1 LTKWLNMTEKN
12 FYDRYWGKQ
21 SASKGKGIAELPPEW
36 DEESLERILGFCSD
50 KIQGRVLDVGC
61 GDGFFT
67 SQILQRFNLKNVS
80 GLDISSKAVD
90 LARLKH
96 PEINFQQGTL
106 NHIPEKTNSIDSV
119 TMIEV
124 IEHLIDI
131 EGTLKELYRV
141 MKPGGILL
149 ITTTDFNLLKQ
160 VIIAMFFFEKYFY
173 PTNPHIRFFKKST
186 LADVL
191 SESGFSVIKYAWNG
205 SYLKIMPKGQIILG
219 QKLI

>member
-1 LTKWLNMTEKN
+1 MTEQS
-12 FYDRYWGKQ
+12 FYERYWGQQ
-21 SASKGKGIAELPPEW
+21 SAFKGDGVAELPPEW
-36 DEESLERILGFCSD
+36 NEENLERILKFCRD

-67 SQILQRFNLKNVS
+67 SQILQRFNLKNVY

-96 PEINFQQGTL
+96 PEINFQQSAL
-106 NHIPEKTNSIDSV
+106 NHIPEETNSIDSI

-124 IEHLIDI
+124 IEHLVDI
-131 EGTLKELYRV
+131 EGTLKELFRV

-149 ITTTDFNLLKQ
+149 IATTDFNWLKQ
-160 VIIAMFFFEKYFY
+160 VIIAIFFFEKYFY

-186 LADVL
+186 LADIL
-191 SESGFSVIKYAWNG
+191 SKNGFSIIKYAWNG
-205 SYLKIMPKGQIILG
+205 DYLKIMPKGQLILA
-219 QKLI
+219 QKRI

>member
-1 LTKWLNMTEKN
+1 MTEQS
-12 FYDRYWGKQ
+12 FYERYWGQ
-21 SASKGKGIAELPPEW
+21 QPAFKGQGIAELPPEW
-36 DEESLERILGFCSD
+36 NEENLERILKFCSD

-67 SQILQRFNLKNVS
+67 AQILQRFNLKNVY

-96 PEINFQQGTL
+96 PEINFQQSAL
-106 NHIPEKTNSIDSV
+106 NHIPEETNSIDSI

-124 IEHLIDI
+124 IEHLVDI
-131 EGTLKELYRV
+131 EGTLKELFRV

-149 ITTTDFNLLKQ
+149 IATTDFNWLKQ
-160 VIIAMFFFEKYFY
+160 VIIAIFFFEKYFY

-186 LADVL
+186 LADIL
-191 SESGFSVIKYAWNG
+191 SKNGFSIIKYAWNG
-205 SYLKIMPKGQIILG
+205 DYLKIMPKGQLILA
-219 QKLI
+219 QKRI

>member
-1 LTKWLNMTEKN
+1 MTEQS
-12 FYDRYWGKQ
+12 FYERYWGQ
-21 SASKGKGIAELPPEW
+21 QPAFKGEGIAELPPEW
-36 DEESLERILGFCSD
+36 NEENLERILKFCRD

-67 SQILQRFNLKNVS
+67 AQILQRFNLKNVY

-96 PEINFQQGTL
+96 PEINFQQSAL
-106 NHIPEKTNSIDSV
+106 NHIPEETNSIDSI

-124 IEHLIDI
+124 IEHLVDI
-131 EGTLKELYRV
+131 EGTLKELFRV

-149 ITTTDFNLLKQ
+149 ITTTDFNWLKQ
-160 VIIAMFFFEKYFY
+160 VIIAIFFFEKYFY

-186 LADVL
+186 LADIL
-191 SESGFSVIKYAWNG
+191 SKNGFSIIKYAWNG
-205 SYLKIMPKGQIILG
+205 DYLKIMPRGQMILA

>member
-1 LTKWLNMTEKN
+1 MTEKS
-12 FYDRYWGKQ
+12 YYERYWGQ
-21 SASKGKGIAELPPEW
+21 QPTSKRKGVAELPPEW
-36 DEESLERILGFCSD
+36 NKEDLERILIFCSG
-50 KIQGRVLDVGC
+50 KIQGRVMDVGC

-67 SQILQRFNLKNVS
+67 AQILQCFNLKNVY

-90 LARLKH
+90 LARLKY
-96 PEINFQQGTL
+96 PEINFQQGEL
-106 NHIPEKTNSIDSV
+106 NHIPEETNSIDSV

-131 EGTLKELYRV
+131 EGTLKELFRV

-173 PTNPHIRFFKKST
+173 PTNPHIRFFKRST
-186 LADVL
+186 LTDVL
-191 SESGFSVIKYAWNG
+191 SENGFSVIKYAWNG
-205 SYLKIMPKGQIILG
+205 SYFKIMPKGQMI
-219 QKLI
+219 

>member
-1 LTKWLNMTEKN
+1 M
-12 FYDRYWGKQ
+12 
-21 SASKGKGIAELPPEW
+21 SATGGQQPAFKGKGVAELPPEW
-36 DEESLERILGFCSD
+36 NEENLERILKFCSD

-67 SQILQRFNLKNVS
+67 AQILQRFNLKNVY

-96 PEINFQQGTL
+96 PEINFQQSAL
-106 NHIPEKTNSIDSV
+106 NHIPEETNSIDSI

-124 IEHLIDI
+124 IEHLVDI
-131 EGTLKELYRV
+131 EGTLKELFRV

-149 ITTTDFNLLKQ
+149 IATTDFNWLKQ
-160 VIIAMFFFEKYFY
+160 VIIAIFFFEKYFY

-186 LADVL
+186 LADIL
-191 SESGFSVIKYAWNG
+191 SKNGFSIIKYAWNG
-205 SYLKIMPKGQIILG
+205 DYLKIMPKGQLILA
-219 QKLI
+219 QKRI

>member
-1 LTKWLNMTEKN
+1 M
-12 FYDRYWGKQ
+12 
-21 SASKGKGIAELPPEW
+21 
-36 DEESLERILGFCSD
+36 
-50 KIQGRVLDVGC
+50 DVGC

-67 SQILQRFNLKNVS
+67 AQILQRFNLKNVY

-96 PEINFQQGTL
+96 PEIKFQQGAL
-106 NHIPEKTNSIDSV
+106 NHIPEETNSIDSV

-124 IEHLIDI
+124 IEHLVDI
-131 EGTLKELYRV
+131 EGTLKELFRV

-186 LADVL
+186 LADIL
-191 SESGFSVIKYAWNG
+191 SKNGFSIIKYAWNG
-205 SYLKIMPKGQIILG
+205 DYLKIMPKGQMILA
-219 QKLI
+219 QKRI

>member
-1 LTKWLNMTEKN
+1 MTEQS
-12 FYDRYWGKQ
+12 FYERYWGQ
-21 SASKGKGIAELPPEW
+21 QPAFKGEGIAKLPPEW
-36 DEESLERILGFCSD
+36 DEENIERILKFCSD

-67 SQILQRFNLKNVS
+67 AKILQRFNLKNVY

-96 PEINFQQGTL
+96 PEINFQQSAL
-106 NHIPEKTNSIDSV
+106 NHIPEETNSIDSI

-124 IEHLIDI
+124 IEHLVDI
-131 EGTLKELYRV
+131 EGTLKELFRV

-149 ITTTDFNLLKQ
+149 ITTTDFNWLKQ

-186 LADVL
+186 LADIL
-191 SESGFSVIKYAWNG
+191 SKNGFSIIKYAWNG
-205 SYLKIMPKGQIILG
+205 DYLKIMPKGQMILA
-219 QKLI
+219 QKRI

>member
-1 LTKWLNMTEKN
+1 MTEQS
-12 FYDRYWGKQ
+12 FYERYWRQ
-21 SASKGKGIAELPPEW
+21 QPAYKGKGVAELPPEW
-36 DEESLERILGFCSD
+36 NEENLERILKFCSD

-67 SQILQRFNLKNVS
+67 AQILQRFNLKNVY

-96 PEINFQQGTL
+96 PEIKFQQGAL
-106 NHIPEKTNSIDSV
+106 DHIPEETNSIDSV

-124 IEHLIDI
+124 IEHLVDI
-131 EGTLKELYRV
+131 EGTLKELFRV

-160 VIIAMFFFEKYFY
+160 VIIAIFFFEKYFY

-186 LADVL
+186 LADIL
-191 SESGFSVIKYAWNG
+191 SKNGFSIIKYAWNG
-205 SYLKIMPKGQIILG
+205 DYLKIMPRGQMILA

>member
-1 LTKWLNMTEKN
+1 MTEQS
-12 FYDRYWGKQ
+12 FYERYWGQ
-21 SASKGKGIAELPPEW
+21 QPAFKGEGIAELPPEW
-36 DEESLERILGFCSD
+36 NEENLERILKFCSD

-67 SQILQRFNLKNVS
+67 AQILQRFNLKNVY

-96 PEINFQQGTL
+96 PKINFQQSAL
-106 NHIPEKTNSIDSV
+106 NHIPEETNSIDSI

-124 IEHLIDI
+124 IEHLVDI
-131 EGTLKELYRV
+131 EGTLKELFRV

-186 LADVL
+186 LADIL
-191 SESGFSVIKYAWNG
+191 SKNGFSIIKYAWNG
-205 SYLKIMPKGQIILG
+205 DYLKIMPRGQMILA

>member
-1 LTKWLNMTEKN
+1 MTEQS
-12 FYDRYWGKQ
+12 FYERYWGQQ
-21 SASKGKGIAELPPEW
+21 SAFKGDGVAELPPEW
-36 DEESLERILGFCSD
+36 NEENLERILKFCRD

-67 SQILQRFNLKNVS
+67 AQILQRFNLKNVY

-96 PEINFQQGTL
+96 PEINFQQSAL
-106 NHIPEKTNSIDSV
+106 NHIPEETNSIDSI

-124 IEHLIDI
+124 IEHLVDI
-131 EGTLKELYRV
+131 EGTLKELFRV

-149 ITTTDFNLLKQ
+149 IATTDFNWLKQ
-160 VIIAMFFFEKYFY
+160 VIIAIFFFEKYFY

-186 LADVL
+186 LADIL
-191 SESGFSVIKYAWNG
+191 SKNGFSIIKYAWNG
-205 SYLKIMPKGQIILG
+205 DYLKIMPKGQMILA
-219 QKLI
+219 QKRI

>member
-1 LTKWLNMTEKN
+1 MTEQS
-12 FYDRYWGKQ
+12 FYERYWGQ
-21 SASKGKGIAELPPEW
+21 QPAFKGEGIAELPPEW
-36 DEESLERILGFCSD
+36 NEENLERILKFCSD

-67 SQILQRFNLKNVS
+67 AQILQRFNLKNVY

-96 PEINFQQGTL
+96 PEINFQQSAL
-106 NHIPEKTNSIDSV
+106 NHIPEETNSIDSI

-124 IEHLIDI
+124 IEHLVDI
-131 EGTLKELYRV
+131 EGTLKELFRV

-149 ITTTDFNLLKQ
+149 ITTTDFNWLKQ

-186 LADVL
+186 LADIL
-191 SESGFSVIKYAWNG
+191 SKNGFSIIKYAWNG
-205 SYLKIMPKGQIILG
+205 DYLKIMPKGQMILA
-219 QKLI
+219 QKRI

>member
-1 LTKWLNMTEKN
+1 MTEQS
-12 FYDRYWGKQ
+12 FYERYWGQ
-21 SASKGKGIAELPPEW
+21 QPAFKGEGIAELPPEW
-36 DEESLERILGFCSD
+36 NEENLERILKFCSD

-67 SQILQRFNLKNVS
+67 AKILQRFNLKNVY

-96 PEINFQQGTL
+96 PEIKFQQGAL
-106 NHIPEKTNSIDSV
+106 NHIPEETNSIDSV

-124 IEHLIDI
+124 IEHLVDI
-131 EGTLKELYRV
+131 EGTLKELFRV

-173 PTNPHIRFFKKST
+173 PTNPHIRFFKRST
-186 LADVL
+186 LTDVL
-191 SESGFSVIKYAWNG
+191 SENGFSVIKYAWNG
-205 SYLKIMPKGQIILG
+205 SYFKIMPKGQMILG

>member
-1 LTKWLNMTEKN
+1 MTEQS

-21 SASKGKGIAELPPEW
+21 PASKGKGVAELPPEW
-36 DEESLERILGFCSD
+36 DEESLERILKFCSD

-67 SQILQRFNLKNVS
+67 AQILQRFNLKNVY

-96 PEINFQQGTL
+96 PEIDFQQSAL
-106 NHIPEKTNSIDSV
+106 NHIPEETNSIDSV

-124 IEHLIDI
+124 IEHLVDI
-131 EGTLKELYRV
+131 EGTLKELFRV

-149 ITTTDFNLLKQ
+149 ITTTDFNWLKQ
-160 VIIAMFFFEKYFY
+160 VIIAIFFFEKYFY

-191 SESGFSVIKYAWNG
+191 SKNGFSIKKYAWNG
-205 SYLKIMPKGQIILG
+205 DYLKIMPRGQMILAQKII
-219 QKLI
+219 

>member
-1 LTKWLNMTEKN
+1 MTEQS
-12 FYDRYWGKQ
+12 FYERYWGQQ
-21 SASKGKGIAELPPEW
+21 SAFKRDGVAELPPEW
-36 DEESLERILGFCSD
+36 NEENLERILKFCSD

-67 SQILQRFNLKNVS
+67 AQILQRFNLKNVY
-80 GLDISSKAVD
+80 GLDISSKAID

-96 PEINFQQGTL
+96 PEIKFQQGAL
-106 NHIPEKTNSIDSV
+106 NHIPEETNSIDSV

-124 IEHLIDI
+124 IEHLVDI
-131 EGTLKELYRV
+131 EGTLKELFRV

-160 VIIAMFFFEKYFY
+160 VIIAIFFFEKYFY
-173 PTNPHIRFFKKST
+173 PTNPHIRFFKRST
-186 LADVL
+186 LTDVL
-191 SESGFSVIKYAWNG
+191 SENGFSVIKYAWNG
-205 SYLKIMPKGQIILG
+205 SYFKIMPKGQMILG

>member
-1 LTKWLNMTEKN
+1 MTEQS
-12 FYDRYWGKQ
+12 FYERYWGQ
-21 SASKGKGIAELPPEW
+21 QPAFKGQGIAELPPEW
-36 DEESLERILGFCSD
+36 NEENLERILKFCRD

-67 SQILQRFNLKNVS
+67 AQILQRFNLKNIY

-96 PEINFQQGTL
+96 PEIKFQQGAL
-106 NHIPEKTNSIDSV
+106 NHIPEETNSIDSV

-124 IEHLIDI
+124 IEHLVDI
-131 EGTLKELYRV
+131 EGTLKELFRV

-173 PTNPHIRFFKKST
+173 PTNPHIRFFKRST
-186 LADVL
+186 LTDVL
-191 SESGFSVIKYAWNG
+191 SENGFSVIKYAWNG
-205 SYLKIMPKGQIILG
+205 SYFKIMPKGQMILG

>member
-1 LTKWLNMTEKN
+1 MTEQS
-12 FYDRYWGKQ
+12 FYERYWGQ
-21 SASKGKGIAELPPEW
+21 QPVYKGKGVAEFPPEW
-36 DEESLERILGFCSD
+36 NEENLERILKFCSD

-67 SQILQRFNLKNVS
+67 AKILQRFNLKNVY

-96 PEINFQQGTL
+96 PEINFKQDAL
-106 NHIPEKTNSIDSV
+106 NHIPEETNSIDSI

-124 IEHLIDI
+124 IEHLVDI
-131 EGTLKELYRV
+131 EGTLKELFRV

-149 ITTTDFNLLKQ
+149 IATTDFNWLKQ
-160 VIIAMFFFEKYFY
+160 VIIAIFFFEKYFY

-186 LADVL
+186 LADIL
-191 SESGFSVIKYAWNG
+191 SKNGFSIIKYAWNG
-205 SYLKIMPKGQIILG
+205 DYLKIMPKGQMILA
-219 QKLI
+219 QKRI

>member
-1 LTKWLNMTEKN
+1 MTEQS
-12 FYDRYWGKQ
+12 FYERYWGQ
-21 SASKGKGIAELPPEW
+21 QPAFKGEGIAELPPEW
-36 DEESLERILGFCSD
+36 NEENLERILKFCSD

-67 SQILQRFNLKNVS
+67 AQILQRFNLKNVY

-96 PEINFQQGTL
+96 PEIKFQQGAL
-106 NHIPEKTNSIDSV
+106 NHIPEETNSIDSV

-124 IEHLIDI
+124 IEHLVDI
-131 EGTLKELYRV
+131 EGTLKELFRV

-149 ITTTDFNLLKQ
+149 ITTTDFNWLKQ
-160 VIIAMFFFEKYFY
+160 VIIAIFFFEKYFY

-186 LADVL
+186 LADIL
-191 SESGFSVIKYAWNG
+191 SKNGFSIIKYSWNG
-205 SYLKIMPKGQIILG
+205 DYLKIMPSGQMILA
-219 QKLI
+219 KKIL

>member
-1 LTKWLNMTEKN
+1 MTEQI
-12 FYDRYWGKQ
+12 FYEHYWRQQPAYK
-21 SASKGKGIAELPPEW
+21 AKGVAKLPPEW
-36 DEESLERILGFCSD
+36 NEENLERILKFCSD

-61 GDGFFT
+61 GDGFLT
-67 SQILQRFNLKNVS
+67 AQILQRFNLKNVY

-96 PEINFQQGTL
+96 PEIKFQQGAL
-106 NHIPEKTNSIDSV
+106 NHIPEETNSIDSV

-124 IEHLIDI
+124 IEHLVDI
-131 EGTLKELYRV
+131 EGTLKELFRV

-160 VIIAMFFFEKYFY
+160 IIIAIFFFEKYFY

-186 LADVL
+186 LADIL
-191 SESGFSVIKYAWNG
+191 SKNGFSIIKYAWNG
-205 SYLKIMPKGQIILG
+205 DYLKIMPKGQLILA
-219 QKLI
+219 QKRI

>member
-1 LTKWLNMTEKN
+1 MTEQS
-12 FYDRYWGKQ
+12 FYERYWRQ
-21 SASKGKGIAELPPEW
+21 QPACKGEGIAELPPEW
-36 DEESLERILGFCSD
+36 NEENLKRILKFCRN

-67 SQILQRFNLKNVS
+67 AQILQRFNLKNVY

-96 PEINFQQGTL
+96 PEIKFRQSAL
-106 NHIPEKTNSIDSV
+106 NHIPEETSSVDSV

-124 IEHLIDI
+124 IEHLVDI
-131 EGTLKELYRV
+131 EGTLKELFRV

-149 ITTTDFNLLKQ
+149 ITTTDFNWLKQ

-186 LADVL
+186 LADIL
-191 SESGFSVIKYAWNG
+191 SKNGFSIIKYAWNG
-205 SYLKIMPKGQIILG
+205 DYIKIMPKGQMILA

>member
-1 LTKWLNMTEKN
+1 MTEQS
-12 FYDRYWGKQ
+12 FYERYWGRQ
-21 SASKGKGIAELPPEW
+21 PEFKGKGVAELPPEW
-36 DEESLERILGFCSD
+36 NEENLERILKFCSD

-67 SQILQRFNLKNVS
+67 AQILQRFNLKNVY

-96 PEINFQQGTL
+96 PEIKFRQSAL
-106 NHIPEKTNSIDSV
+106 NHIPEETSSIDSV

-131 EGTLKELYRV
+131 EGTLKELFRV

-149 ITTTDFNLLKQ
+149 ITTTDFNWLKQ

-186 LADVL
+186 LADLL
-191 SESGFSVIKYAWNG
+191 SKNGFSIIKYAWNG
-205 SYLKIMPKGQIILG
+205 NYLKIMPRGQMILA
-219 QKLI
+219 QKRI

>member
-1 LTKWLNMTEKN
+1 MTEQS
-12 FYDRYWGKQ
+12 FYERYWGQ
-21 SASKGKGIAELPPEW
+21 QPVYKGKGVAELPPEW
-36 DEESLERILGFCSD
+36 NEENLERILKFCSD

-67 SQILQRFNLKNVS
+67 AKILQRFNLKNVY

-96 PEINFQQGTL
+96 PEINFQQSAL
-106 NHIPEKTNSIDSV
+106 NHIPEETNSIDSI

-124 IEHLIDI
+124 IEHLVDI
-131 EGTLKELYRV
+131 EGTLKELFRV

-149 ITTTDFNLLKQ
+149 ITTTDFNWLKQ
-160 VIIAMFFFEKYFY
+160 VIIAIFFFEKYFY

-186 LADVL
+186 LADIL
-191 SESGFSVIKYAWNG
+191 SKNGFSIIKYAWNG
-205 SYLKIMPKGQIILG
+205 DYLKIMPKGQMILA
-219 QKLI
+219 QKRI

>member
-1 LTKWLNMTEKN
+1 MTEQS
-12 FYDRYWGKQ
+12 FYERYWGQ
-21 SASKGKGIAELPPEW
+21 QPAFKGEGIAELPPEW
-36 DEESLERILGFCSD
+36 NEENLERILKFCSD

-67 SQILQRFNLKNVS
+67 AQILQRFNLKNVY

-96 PEINFQQGTL
+96 PEINFQQSAL
-106 NHIPEKTNSIDSV
+106 NHIPEETNSIDSI

-124 IEHLIDI
+124 IEHLVDI
-131 EGTLKELYRV
+131 EGTLKELFRV

-149 ITTTDFNLLKQ
+149 IATTDFNWLKQ
-160 VIIAMFFFEKYFY
+160 VIIAIFFFEKYFY

-186 LADVL
+186 LADIL
-191 SESGFSVIKYAWNG
+191 SKNGFSIIKYAWNG
-205 SYLKIMPKGQIILG
+205 DYLKIMPKGQLILA
-219 QKLI
+219 QKRI

>member
-1 LTKWLNMTEKN
+1 MTEQN
-12 FYDRYWGKQ
+12 FYDRYWGQ
-21 SASKGKGIAELPPEW
+21 QPLFKGKGVAQLPPEW
-36 DEESLERILGFCSD
+36 NEKNLERILKFCSD
-50 KIQGRVLDVGC
+50 KIKGRVLDVGC

-67 SQILQRFNLKNVS
+67 AQILQRFNLKNVY

-96 PEINFQQGTL
+96 PEIKFQQGAL
-106 NHIPEKTNSIDSV
+106 NHIPEETNSIDSI

-124 IEHLIDI
+124 IEHLVDI
-131 EGTLKELYRV
+131 EGTLKELFRV

-149 ITTTDFNLLKQ
+149 ITTTDFNWLKQ

-186 LADVL
+186 LADIL
-191 SESGFSVIKYAWNG
+191 SKNGFSIIKYAWNG
-205 SYLKIMPKGQIILG
+205 DYLKIMPKGQMILA
-219 QKLI
+219 QKRI

>member
-1 LTKWLNMTEKN
+1 MTEQS
-12 FYDRYWGKQ
+12 FYERYWGQ
-21 SASKGKGIAELPPEW
+21 QPAFKGEGNTEIPPEW
-36 DEESLERILGFCSD
+36 NEENLERILKFCSD

-67 SQILQRFNLKNVS
+67 SQILQRFNLKNVY

-96 PEINFQQGTL
+96 PEINFQQSAL
-106 NHIPEKTNSIDSV
+106 NHIPEETNSIDSI

-124 IEHLIDI
+124 IEHLVDI
-131 EGTLKELYRV
+131 EGTLKELFRV

-149 ITTTDFNLLKQ
+149 IATTDFNWLKQ
-160 VIIAMFFFEKYFY
+160 VIIAIFFFEKYFY

-186 LADVL
+186 LADIL
-191 SESGFSVIKYAWNG
+191 SKNGFSIIKYAWNG
-205 SYLKIMPKGQIILG
+205 DYLKIMPKGQLILA
-219 QKLI
+219 QKRI

>member
-1 LTKWLNMTEKN
+1 MTEQS
-12 FYDRYWGKQ
+12 FYERYWRQ
-21 SASKGKGIAELPPEW
+21 QPAYKGKGVAELPPEW
-36 DEESLERILGFCSD
+36 NEENLERILKFCRD

-67 SQILQRFNLKNVS
+67 AQILQRFNLKNVY

-96 PEINFQQGTL
+96 PEINFQQSAL
-106 NHIPEKTNSIDSV
+106 NHIPEETNSIDSI

-124 IEHLIDI
+124 IEHLVDI
-131 EGTLKELYRV
+131 EGTLKELFRV

-149 ITTTDFNLLKQ
+149 ITTTDFNWLKQ
-160 VIIAMFFFEKYFY
+160 VIIAIFFFEKYFY

-186 LADVL
+186 LADIL
-191 SESGFSVIKYAWNG
+191 SKNGFSIIKYSWNG
-205 SYLKIMPKGQIILG
+205 DYLKIMPRGQMILA
-219 QKLI
+219 KKIL